1 MATTTVKKAPATSF
15 VQPGRYSAEPNPADL
30 PDARDLKA
38 VIPPHCFVKSLPR
51 SLAYLV
57 RDMGLLVGA
66 LYGMAALMRSDAWH
80 GIPAAAGGHGDGDSA
95 VDNSTAVARL
105 AAVWLGWL
113 PVQLAIIAVHWT
125 LTGFFMWCV
134 FVVGHDC
141 GHTTFSEYQWLNDI
155 LGHVTHGSI
164 LVP

>member
-1 MATTTVKKAPATSF
+1 MTTKASPATAA
-15 VQPGRYSAEPNPADL
+15 VRQQPGRYSAEPNPADL
-30 PDARDLKA
+30 PDTRDLKA

-51 SLAYLV
+51 SLVYFV
-57 RDMGLLVGA
+57 RDMGLVVA
-66 LYGMAALMRSDAWH
+66 SLYGMAALVRSDAWRGTAGDD
-80 GIPAAAGGHGDGDSA
+80 GI
-95 VDNSTAVARL
+95 DNSTAVARL
-105 AAVWLGWL
+105 ATAWLGWL
-113 PVQLAIIAVHWT
+113 PVQLAIIMAHWT
-125 LTGFFMWCV
+125 VTGFLMWCV